1 MIHDKIIAYNGLLS
15 DAQLLIWWRRK
26 QTTSCIYIGDVLKK
40 GFFTIM
46 VAQAL
51 SSLADNALFIAAI
64 ALIDQLS
71 GPDWLD
77 SLLKWSFAAAYVIL
91 AAFVGAVADSFPKG
105 KVMFV
110 TNSIKIA
117 GCLWIFISGFLAHHD
132 PALQTYLICAAYGL
146 VGVGAAAYSPA
157 KYGIVTE
164 LLPPKDLVKGNSW
177 IEGLTVLSIILGFV
191 LGGIL
196 INRHVTEWLLSF
208 SFFTPFSDA
217 PAQIA
222 IIIIGI
228 IYIAAAVCNLL
239 IPRTYFV
246 YPKQPKNPIVLIN
259 TFSKYVSI
267 LWRDKVGQISLA
279 VTTLFWGAGAVV
291 QLVVLKWGTD
301 HLGLE
306 VSQASYLMGVA
317 AIGTI
322 IGAVLAGKVPLE
334 KSLSVLWVG
343 VLMGLCVMLMV
354 AVKST
359 WAVCAVL
366 ILVGGLSG
374 FFVVPLNAL
383 LQHRGHVLL
392 SAGHSIAV
400 QNFNEQLNIL
410 LMVAIYGAMVHA
422 GLHINTIIII
432 FGILVAVLMFTVI
445 LWCKNNQKRFPQAF
459 AEIGDMGH
467 GKAQQL

>member
-1 MIHDKIIAYNGLLS
+1 M
-15 DAQLLIWWRRK
+15 
-26 QTTSCIYIGDVLKK
+26 KK

-51 SSLADNALFIAAI
+51 SSLADNALFVVAI

-77 SLLKWSFAAAYVIL
+77 SLLKWSFAAAYVVL
-91 AAFVGAVADSFPKG
+91 AAFVGAFADSFPKG
-105 KVMFV
+105 RVMFI
-110 TNSIKIA
+110 TNFIKII
-117 GCLWIFISGFLAHHD
+117 GCLLIFLSGFIAHQD
-132 PALQTYLICAAYGL
+132 AVLQVYIICISYGL
-146 VGVGAAAYSPA
+146 VGIGAAAYSPA

-164 LLPPKDLVKGNSW
+164 LLPPQDLIKGNSW
-177 IEGLTVLSIILGFV
+177 IEGLTVLSIIFGVF

-196 INRHVTEWLLSF
+196 TGQHVTEWLASLSIF
-208 SFFTPFSDA
+208 SSFKDT

-222 IIIIGI
+222 VILIGI
-228 IYIAAAVCNLL
+228 IYIAAAICNLL
-239 IPRTYFV
+239 IPRTHFI
-246 YPKQPKNPIVLIN
+246 YPKQPKNPLILIN
-259 TFSKYVSI
+259 TFAQYVSI

-291 QLVVLKWGTD
+291 QLVVLKWGVD
-301 HLGLE
+301 HLGLD
-306 VSQASYLMGVA
+306 VSGSSKLMGVA

-322 IGAVLAGKVPLE
+322 IGAVLAGKVSLQ
-334 KSLSVLWVG
+334 KSLSVLWIG
-343 VLMGLCVMLMV
+343 VAMGICIMLMV
-354 AVKST
+354 LVKST
-359 WAVCAVL
+359 WSVYAVL
-366 ILVGGLSG
+366 ILVGALSG

-410 LMVAIYGAMVHA
+410 LMVAIYGFMVHA

-432 FGILVAVLMFTVI
+432 FGILVAALMFMVI
-445 LWCKNNQKRFPQAF
+445 LWSKYNQRRYPQAF
-459 AEIGDMGH
+459 AEIGDKGH
-467 GKAQQL
+467 GKAQHL